1 MYEKIIKNNIMYL
14 NNSITKNFL
23 IKRQID
29 ATDDEIEI
37 ITTLLKNNWQKLYN
51 KDYQDTFKILKE
63 KVSSKT
69 YNAILTLYLDSVNK
83 YL

>member
-14 NNSITKNFL
+14 NSSITKNFL

-51 KDYQDTFKILKE
+51 KDYQDTFKSLKE
-63 KVSSKT
+63 KVSPKT

>member
-1 MYEKIIKNNIMYL
+1 MYERIIKNNIMYL
-14 NNSITKNFL
+14 NSSITKNFL
-23 IKRQID
+23 SKRQIEASD
-29 ATDDEIEI
+29 EEIEV

-51 KDYQDTFKILKE
+51 RDYQDTFKILKE
-63 KVSSKT
+63 KVSPKT